1 MQAQGQARSVRSSG
15 CRLPIPTFI
24 FLAKLAVSA
33 AILAL
38 PGFFACDFFM
48 RGDYVVGAVCV
59 VFYVWLGTASSMAF
73 CMFMDDRCAPPETP
87 SRRHTIDV
95 SEDAFRANFEQVCPA
110 KTVAEKQDV
119 EGGVV
124 NADDLPYAE
133 DEPCIICLE
142 RKEATQPCRVLFCK
156 HAYHKQCIDEWWLRK
171 RDRSLRCPICRQ
183 EQPMRT
189 FVSV

>member
-24 FLAKLAVSA
+24 FLATSILVVPVLVVCKLIMTGAYPMA
-33 AILAL
+33 
-38 PGFFACDFFM
+38 
-48 RGDYVVGAVCV
+48 AVCV
-59 VFYVWLGTASSMAF
+59 AAVTLLLGAAASV
-73 CMFMDDRCAPPETP
+73 MDFRRAQPETMHI
-87 SRRHTIDV
+87 RHTIDV
-95 SEDAFRANFEQVCPA
+95 SEDAFRAHFEQVCPA
-110 KTVAEKQDV
+110 KTVAEEQDV
-119 EGGVV
+119 DEGVV
-124 NADDLPYAE
+124 NAEDLPYDE